1 MNNLKYSDNPYL
13 LQHANDPINWNEWND
28 KAFEKAKKENKL
40 IFLSIGYST
49 CHWCHVMQKE
59 SFKNPGIADILNK
72 YYISIKLDKEERP
85 DIDKL
90 YQKIY
95 QLMHSRGGGWPL
107 TIIMTPDKKVFFS
120 ATYIPPTYSQFGPG
134 LKDIL
139 ISIANDWQ
147 QNKEK
152 IIKIAHN
159 VHNIFK
165 EYKIPQTTKIEDN
178 IIEKIITSLSN
189 MDAKYGGFKGSP
201 KFPMESSL
209 ELLIDVYTI
218 TKNKQIENILNIT
231 LQKMALGGIFDQV
244 EGGFYRYS
252 TDEKWEIPHFE
263 KMLYNN
269 ANLPFIYIRWYKF
282 TKNDL
287 FKEVAFRSLD
297 EFINRYRDKNSL
309 FFSASNADSEG
320 IEGKYFVYY
329 YDEVEKEFSIFENKD
344 ELLNYF
350 NIKKYGN
357 FNGKNNITLLD
368 SKKPKNYQKALNILK
383 KIRKK
388 RKFPFID
395 TKKITSSNSMII
407 SALFKA
413 SEIEIKY
420 QKEAIK
426 TLDTLLD
433 IMYEKE
439 LFHSYNKNEALKTK
453 GLLEDYAYLIKAL
466 IDGYTHTFNDKYLDY
481 AKKLSQEVKK
491 FKKDN
496 KWFMS
501 LDSILADFSDS
512 SYASSLSILA
522 NSFLDL
528 SLLTFDLELK
538 NEADEIIKNGS
549 YYINNYP
556 LYYPTITKAYLKSN
570 KAFIIKTKKP
580 LFELET
586 IYPYLLF
593 KKGEEFEICEYLRC
607 IKKSSNLTEIIKEI

>member
-528 SLLTFDLELK
+528 SLLTFDLKLK
-538 NEADEIIKNGS
+538 NEANEIIKNRN
-549 YYINNYP
+549 YYINDYSLSYNKN
-556 LYYPTITKAYLKSN
+556 ILK
-570 KAFIIKTKKP
+570 K
-580 LFELET
+580 
-586 IYPYLLF
+586 
-593 KKGEEFEICEYLRC
+593 
-607 IKKSSNLTEIIKEI
+607 